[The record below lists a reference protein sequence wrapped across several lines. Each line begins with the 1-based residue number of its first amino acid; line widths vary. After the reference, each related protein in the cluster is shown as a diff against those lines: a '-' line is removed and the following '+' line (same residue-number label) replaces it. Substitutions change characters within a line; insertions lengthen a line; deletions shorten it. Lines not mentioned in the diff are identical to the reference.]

1 MQKSNKELKRFAREQ
16 LNGKYS
22 IPMGAFVIANL
33 ITSIIEIPFSM
44 TLNLEGN
51 PFQTGIYLVAR
62 YLITLIASVLQMGV
76 VSIHLNLT
84 RKLPYRISDIF
95 YPFRRGADRF
105 FLAAFFLSLFNLAAN
120 IPLFCA
126 AANVYVN
133 GTTVFSCLLLA
144 AGALCSLL
152 LTVCVS
158 LFFQFTSYFLLDY
171 PQMKTIAA
179 FKESARLMRGN
190 KGRFFYLLLSFI
202 GWECLVFCSIGLA
215 SLWVNPYLT
224 ETYVAFY
231 LDATGE
237 MDRMNT
243 ETSEHF

>member
-16 LNGKYS
+16 LNGRYS

-33 ITSIIEIPFSM
+33 ITSVIEIPFSM
-44 TLNLEGN
+44 TLNVQGN
-51 PFQTGIYLVAR
+51 PLQTGIYLMAR
-62 YLITLIASVLQMGV
+62 YLIMLIATVLQIGV

-84 RKLPYRISDIF
+84 RKLPYRITDIF
-95 YPFRRGADRF
+95 SPFRKGADRF
-105 FLAAFFLSLFNLAAN
+105 FLAAFFLSLFDLAAN
-120 IPLFCA
+120 VPLFLA
-126 AANVYVN
+126 AANVYLN
-133 GTTVFSCLLLA
+133 GVTVSSCLLLA
-144 AGALCSLL
+144 AGALFSLL

-158 LFFQFTSYFLLDY
+158 LFFQFTGYFLLDY
-171 PQMKTIAA
+171 PQMKVFAA
-179 FKESARLMRGN
+179 FKESVRLMHGN

-237 MDRMNT
+237 TDR
-243 ETSEHF
+243 FDAYV